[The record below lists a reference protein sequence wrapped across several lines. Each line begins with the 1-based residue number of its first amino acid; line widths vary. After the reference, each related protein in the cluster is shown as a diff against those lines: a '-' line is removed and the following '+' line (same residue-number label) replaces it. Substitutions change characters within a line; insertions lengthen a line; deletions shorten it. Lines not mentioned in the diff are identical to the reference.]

1 MIEFHTDNKG
11 LLPPL
16 KTQVLVVGSGGA
28 GLVAALAAARNG
40 TATTLVEYQG
50 FVGGISSTLTWL
62 GFHDQEYRLVVK
74 GIPLEI
80 VRRLQAAGEAGAFA
94 LDPKCSSALSLNNHY
109 YKCLAIQLLKEAGV
123 RLMLHT
129 YVVDTLREG
138 DRIAG
143 VVVEHKSGRQHILA
157 DVVIDCSGDGDIAA
171 RGGVLWEKGRTGDGL
186 VQSPT
191 LVFRLG
197 NVDRDALIRGCQDW
211 RLVYREWLDPYPE
224 LRAKFLKRLPTVDTF
239 IFGGFAPLVKKAID
253 AGEFHSPQTRVIGV
267 KTHVPDEFLAVTT
280 RILGLDPT
288 DVDSLTNAYV
298 DVYQQILE
306 HLHFFRKYVP
316 GFKHAVLREV
326 APMLGVRES
335 RRIMGDYVLT
345 GDDVVT
351 GRIFDDVVCMGGYH
365 VDIHR
370 PDGTWVQSTDTQA
383 YDIPFRSLVARGV
396 ANILMAGKCLS
407 ATHEA
412 VASTRVIPIC
422 MAQGQAV
429 GTAAALAVK
438 RGVTPREV
446 SIREL
451 QAALIAQ
458 GAELRQTLGEPNWQ
472 AIDEVGQFPKKGQ
485 PADDGIVSA
494 EPPAVPRPPAV
505 PSPPQVP
512 VEHWVR

>member
-1 MIEFHTDNKG
+1 MIEFHAANKG
-11 LLPPL
+11 LLAPL

-28 GLVAALAAARNG
+28 GLLAALAAGRNG
-40 TATTLVEYQG
+40 AAVTLVEYQG

-80 VRRLQAAGEAGAFA
+80 VRRLQASGEAGEFA

-109 YKCLAIQLLKEAGV
+109 YKCLAIELLEEAGV

-129 YVVDTLREG
+129 HVVDTLREG

-157 DVVIDCSGDGDIAA
+157 DVVIDCSGDGDVAA
-171 RGGVLWEKGRTGDGL
+171 RGGVDWEKGRTGDGL

-197 NVDRDALIRGCQDW
+197 GVDRDELIRACQDW
-211 RLVYREWLDPYPE
+211 SLVYREWLDPYPE
-224 LRAKFLKRLPTVDTF
+224 LRAKWLKRLPTQDTF
-239 IFGGFAPLVKKAID
+239 IFGGFAGPIQKAVE
-253 AGEFHSPQTRVIGV
+253 AGEFRSPQTRIIGV

-288 DVDSLTNAYV
+288 DVDSLTGAYV
-298 DVYQQILE
+298 DVYKQIPE
-306 HLHFFRKYVP
+306 HLHLFRKYIP
-316 GFKHAVLREV
+316 GFANAHIREV
-326 APMLGVRES
+326 APLLGVRES

-345 GDDVVT
+345 GEDVVG
-351 GRIFDDVVCMGGYH
+351 GRVFDDVVAMGGYH

-370 PDGTWVQSTDTQA
+370 PDGTWVQSQDTQA
-383 YDIPFRSLVARGV
+383 YDIPFRSLAARGV
-396 ANILMAGKCLS
+396 QNLLMAGKCLS
-407 ATHEA
+407 ATHEG

-438 RGVTPREV
+438 RGATPRDV
-446 SIREL
+446 PIREL
-451 QAALIAQ
+451 QATLIAQ
-458 GAELRQTLGEPNWQ
+458 GAELRQTLGEPNWE
-472 AIDEVGQFPKKGQ
+472 AIDEVGQLPRYRPSRPPEGL
-485 PADDGIVSA
+485 AGA
-494 EPPAVPRPPAV
+494 EPPAPGAPPRVSAE
-505 PSPPQVP
+505 Q
-512 VEHWVR
+512 WLR